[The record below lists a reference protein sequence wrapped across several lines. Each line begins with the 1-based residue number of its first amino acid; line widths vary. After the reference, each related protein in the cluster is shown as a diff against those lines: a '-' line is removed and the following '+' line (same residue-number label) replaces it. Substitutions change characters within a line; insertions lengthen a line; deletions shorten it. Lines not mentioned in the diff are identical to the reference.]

1 MASYKKKGYK
11 KVRASQAHG
20 DESFV
25 AKSFESVEDLT
36 VKSEKFLE
44 RHQNKIFTGIVIL
57 ALLVAGYYFYH
68 QKVVIPKRAEAANA
82 LYPAQSFFE
91 QAVDATDAQQQK
103 QLFEKALKG
112 ADGKYGLL
120 DVIDEYGSTPSGNL
134 AHYYAGLAYYHLGQ
148 FDKAVSEL
156 SKFKSHDDV
165 LHPMAL
171 GVIGDSFL
179 QLNQPEDALEYYEK
193 AAKASDN
200 EFTTPMYLFKAGKV
214 ALDLYQAK
222 KDDKYLTK
230 ARKYMERIDKD
241 YPKSIYAKDAKIY
254 LAQAEYGKQ

>member
-11 KVRASQAHG
+11 KVKVQGGHT
-20 DESFV
+20 DDSFV

-44 RHQNKIFTGIVIL
+44 RHQNKIFTGIFII

-82 LYPAQSFFE
+82 LYPAQSLFE
-91 QAVDATDAQQQK
+91 QAVDATDEAQQK
-103 QLFEKALKG
+103 QLFEQALKG
-112 ADGKYGLL
+112 TGGKYGLL
-120 DVIDEYGSTPSGNL
+120 DVIDEYGGTPSGNL

-156 SKFKSHDDV
+156 SKFKSDDEV

-193 AAKASDN
+193 AVKASDN
-200 EFTTPMYLFKAGKV
+200 EFTAPMYLFKAGKV
-214 ALDLYQAK
+214 ALDLYQSK
-222 KDDKYLTK
+222 KDDKYLKK
-230 ARKYMERIDKD
+230 ARKYLERIDKD
-241 YPKSIYAKDAKIY
+241 YPKSVYAKDAKIY
-254 LAQAEYGKQ
+254 LAQAQYGKQ